1 MGIDLY
7 LYFVVLLN
15 VVLVNFLDNYK
26 ELQCVLKIKDVN
38 GVYKFMDFWFTEE
51 VGDWLG

>member
-1 MGIDLY
+1 MFYKVRSLYFKCLDNKDMGIDLY

-26 ELQCVLKIKDVN
+26 EL
-38 GVYKFMDFWFTEE
+38 
-51 VGDWLG
+51 